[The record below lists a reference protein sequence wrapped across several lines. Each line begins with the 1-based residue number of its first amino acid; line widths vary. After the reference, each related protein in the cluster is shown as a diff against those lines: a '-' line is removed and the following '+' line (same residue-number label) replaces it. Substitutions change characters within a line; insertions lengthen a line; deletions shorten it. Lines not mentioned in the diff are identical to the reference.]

1 DRGYLYI
8 AQPPLYQLKLNK
20 DVRWTYSDAEKDRVM
35 AEMVAEAEAK
45 KAGKGDSKKSKE
57 ELLAEA
63 QQLISQSENDTSDEE
78 GEEEE
83 TETKKPARRL
93 PSVQRY
99 KGLGEMNAD
108 QLWDTTMNPE
118 NRVLQ
123 RVTID
128 DAIISDEVF
137 STLMGDDVAPRKEF
151 IQTNA
156 KFVQNLDI

>member
-1 DRGYLYI
+1 IADQFDADKVRYHRIIIMTDADVDGSHIRTLLLTFFYRYMRPLIDRGYLYI

-63 QQLISQSENDTSDEE
+63 QQLISQSDNDTSDEE

-93 PSVQRY
+93 PSVQR
-99 KGLGEMNAD
+99 
-108 QLWDTTMNPE
+108 
-118 NRVLQ
+118 
-123 RVTID
+123 
-128 DAIISDEVF
+128 
-137 STLMGDDVAPRKEF
+137 
-151 IQTNA
+151 
-156 KFVQNLDI
+156 